1 MFKKLKRILF
11 YFSVLVLFGGLLWK
25 LLAIENIILT
35 MLLMALV
42 SGLGWVLFTAYVNHK
57 AGSHQSGVPTKYIAV
72 EKLHFARSMCKR
84 LDEFRE
90 DVELI
95 FNDAEHGAP
104 LFKKHPHLVGHLA
117 TQDDF
122 LMRLFYEAY
131 GFYPDHKNDAEW
143 QALMKQHDPKRCSPY
158 IRPRLSVLGEC
169 WLPEYVE
176 AEKEKA

>member
-25 LLAIENIILT
+25 LFAIENIILT

-42 SGLGWVLFTAYVNHK
+42 AGLGWVLFKAYFNYK
-57 AGSHQSGVPTKYIAV
+57 AGSGVPTKYIAV
-72 EKLHFARSMCKR
+72 EHESLARSMCKR
-84 LDEFRE
+84 LDEFRQS
-90 DVELI
+90 VELI
-95 FNDAEHGAP
+95 FNDEEHGAP
-104 LFKKHPHLVGHLA
+104 LLKKHPHLVNELA

-143 QALMKQHDPKRCSPY
+143 QKLMKQHDPKRCSPY
-158 IRPRLSVLGEC
+158 IRPRLPILGAC

-176 AEKEKA
+176 AKKESA